1 MEERGV
7 TKNLK
12 RVPDRPLDGGSFQL
26 PSPLE
31 ELRDEVLKSC
41 KVRLYLKRDDRIH
54 PELPGNKW
62 RKLERNLQAARDLGF
77 QSILTFGGA
86 YSNHIRATATAGHHF
101 GFSTIGVIRGEEHL
115 PLNLC
120 LAYAASRGMTL
131 TYLDRTAY
139 REKDRPELVE
149 GLRRRFGDFYLVPEG
164 GSNELGVRGCA
175 EIPGEIEVDF
185 DVICCACG
193 TGATLA
199 GVAAGLGGGQ
209 RAIGFAALK
218 GAGFLAGEIEK
229 LQARTFGE
237 KTENWSLNTDFHFG
251 GFARRTPELDRFIE
265 DVERRHGLR
274 LEWVYVAKMFYGVFA
289 LIEGGEVGSGQSVVA
304 VITG

>member
-86 YSNHIRATATAGHHF
+86 YSNHIRATA
-101 GFSTIGVIRGEEHL
+101 
-115 PLNLC
+115 
-120 LAYAASRGMTL
+120 
-131 TYLDRTAY
+131 
-139 REKDRPELVE
+139 
-149 GLRRRFGDFYLVPEG
+149 
-164 GSNELGVRGCA
+164 
-175 EIPGEIEVDF
+175 
-185 DVICCACG
+185 
-193 TGATLA
+193 
-199 GVAAGLGGGQ
+199 AAGAFFWVSTGGVV
-209 RAIGFAALK
+209 
-218 GAGFLAGEIEK
+218 
-229 LQARTFGE
+229 
-237 KTENWSLNTDFHFG
+237 
-251 GFARRTPELDRFIE
+251 P
-265 DVERRHGLR
+265 
-274 LEWVYVAKMFYGVFA
+274 
-289 LIEGGEVGSGQSVVA
+289 GGERPARNARVAHTVGPGMAAGSLH
-304 VITG
+304 